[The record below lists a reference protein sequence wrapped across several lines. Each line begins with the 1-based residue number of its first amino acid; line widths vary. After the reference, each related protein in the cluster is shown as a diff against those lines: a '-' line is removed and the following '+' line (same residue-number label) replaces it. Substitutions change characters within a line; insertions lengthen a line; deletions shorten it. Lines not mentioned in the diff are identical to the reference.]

1 MQTLSSSHQQ
11 PQTEQQQTE
20 DTALIILL
28 EACRLGRPLEQL
40 ALFRNCKNLDA
51 RRMALQWEARALGQ
65 TGFTETLKVQ
75 QRKTL
80 LQKHI
85 SNILAAMPQLRE
97 LYHNMTGKGKG
108 KGRAAVPGTRKVPA
122 GLLNGGNA
130 AHAGMGHAVVF
141 VHPPAP
147 AQLPVVGDLLLPGAA
162 QDQAAAQQAALQQ
175 LAGIIRVGGEDPMD
189 EEVAVDDEVAV
200 VAAAGNNFVPP
211 PGGFMAL
218 LMDD

>member
-1 MQTLSSSHQQ
+1 MQSLPSSQLQ
-11 PQTEQQQTE
+11 PQPEQQQTE

-40 ALFRNCKNLDA
+40 ALFRNCRNLDA
-51 RRMALQWEARALGQ
+51 RRIALQWEARALGQ
-65 TGFTETLKVQ
+65 TGFTDKLKVQ

-162 QDQAAAQQAALQQ
+162 EDQSAAAAAQLAAAQ
-175 LAGIIRVGGEDPMD
+175 LAGIMRGGDPMD
-189 EEVAVDDEVAV
+189 VDDGPGVPDDSA
-200 VAAAGNNFVPP
+200 NNFVPP

-218 LMDD
+218 LLDD